1 MPIAITPRRKKDAP
15 EVKRGEKA
23 KPINK
28 MPVKKAGG
36 GKLKSVPEGKKGLSK
51 LPAPVRNKM
60 GFMKKGGKVGNVGK
74 AMDKLTSKAIQRS
87 GGSIS
92 EDKLISI
99 MNKAGKSSGLFKKA
113 AGGLVSPP
121 KKRGDIGKKVFLSK
135 VAKQMK
141 KSGQPFGGKKK
152 KGKK

>member
-36 GKLKSVPEGKKGLSK
+36 GKLKAVPEGKKGLSK

-60 GFMKKGGKVGNVGK
+60 GFMKKGG
-74 AMDKLTSKAIQRS
+74 
-87 GGSIS
+87 
-92 EDKLISI
+92 
-99 MNKAGKSSGLFKKA
+99 
-113 AGGLVSPP
+113 LVSPP
-121 KKRGDIGKKVFLSK
+121 KKRGDIGQKVFLSK

-141 KSGQPFGGKKK
+141 KSGQPFGGKKT

>member
-36 GKLKSVPEGKKGLSK
+36 GKLKSVPADKKGLSK

-60 GFMKKGGKVGNVGK
+60 GFMKKGGALN
-74 AMDKLTSKAIQRS
+74 
-87 GGSIS
+87 
-92 EDKLISI
+92 
-99 MNKAGKSSGLFKKA
+99 
-113 AGGLVSPP
+113 
-121 KKRGDIGKKVFLSK
+121 
-135 VAKQMK
+135 
-141 KSGQPFGGKKK
+141 K